1 MIAWLEGIVVAKT
14 PPGVVL
20 NVNGVGYDVETSY
33 VTYAMI
39 PSLGERMA
47 LHIHT
52 LVREDALLLYGFADT
67 EERALFLSLLKINGV
82 GAKLALTILSGLSA
96 QELIQIVQ
104 EKNSQ
109 RLVSIPGIGKK
120 TAERLLLELKD
131 KLGNN
136 IAQTTSPVDNN
147 NLQVIQA
154 LEKLGYKS
162 SEAEKMLQTLPS
174 ELNRAPVAEKIR
186 YILKSH

>member
-14 PPGVVL
+14 PPSVVL

-39 PSLGERMA
+39 PNLGERMA

-109 RLVSIPGIGKK
+109 KLVSIPGIGKK

-174 ELNRAPVAEKIR
+174 ELNHAPVAEKIR

>member
-14 PPGVVL
+14 PPSVVL

-39 PSLGERMA
+39 PSLGERMV

-136 IAQTTSPVDNN
+136 IAQTTSPVNNN

-174 ELNRAPVAEKIR
+174 DINHAPVADKIR
-186 YILKSH
+186 HILKSH

>member
-14 PPGVVL
+14 PPSVVL

-174 ELNRAPVAEKIR
+174 ELNHAPVAEKIR